1 MRNFINTYGA
11 KHNLFFYL
19 SVLLVFI
26 SATLS
31 VFFYN
36 FIAKQLSYLFI
47 YKKKKNDFN
56 CKILDSTIIYLFRQT
71 GGATSYIIS
80 WSY

>member
-11 KHNLFFYL
+11 KHNLFFLFVCFASFY
-19 SVLLVFI
+19 FGYI
-26 SATLS
+26 IC
-31 VFFYN
+31 FFYN

-47 YKKKKNDFN
+47 YKKKNDFN

-71 GGATSYIIS
+71 GGATAYIIS